1 MPSVIH
7 CIYADSSQLQVY
19 SPFLRSWLPHLTDGS
34 DPTACAPAVKPNG
47 SSVRQH
53 PSIPPLATYLIVRSL
68 RLSKALNWIKL
79 MLTPCIH
86 AGLLVTLRQK
96 RCVPKKNAKFRVACL
111 TYDNVD
117 A

>member
-34 DPTACAPAVKPNG
+34 DPIACAPAVKPNG

-53 PSIPPLATYLIVRSL
+53 PTFGNLFNCPVPEAVEGFELDKVDVDTLHTCWPAGEAAAKEVCTKKVRSL
-68 RLSKALNWIKL
+68 E
-79 MLTPCIH
+79 
-86 AGLLVTLRQK
+86 LL
-96 RCVPKKNAKFRVACL
+96 A
-111 TYDNVD
+111 
-117 A
+117 